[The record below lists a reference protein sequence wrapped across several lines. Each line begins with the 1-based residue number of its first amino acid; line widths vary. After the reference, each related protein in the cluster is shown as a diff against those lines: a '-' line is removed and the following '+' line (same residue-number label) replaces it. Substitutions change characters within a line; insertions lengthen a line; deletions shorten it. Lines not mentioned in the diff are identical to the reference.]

1 MVRSRRSLSKED
13 VASVLTDSGISL
25 SSPPAT
31 RELSPQ
37 ATGSIK
43 RRKRSVNSVQDLFAA
58 NGEPDAQPDFSDGDT
73 DADADYV
80 QPVAKRARKADTG
93 KRKQHVC
100 SHCSKEF
107 GGRTDLLR
115 HMLIHS
121 DLRPHKCSECG
132 KCYRQAVNLKNHIT
146 TAHERKKQF
155 ACTECPKSFAL
166 KERLKLH
173 MRLHSGEKPYPCSL
187 CEKRFARGGQLQQH
201 VVSHHKTSIQQFNC
215 THCSASFSTNANLRV
230 HMERHEQGM
239 EYRCFICENEFPN
252 ELALR
257 THINQEHHKLRQFD
271 CQICQKTIETDE
283 DLASHLKKHSSV
295 KAHVCEVCNSY
306 FTQKSQYNV
315 HMRMHTGER
324 PYQCRICQQ
333 TFAHSSVL
341 KLHIRKHTGEK
352 PFRCQLCT
360 DEVAFSQLA
369 HLKNHMK
376 KIHKQQKPYMC
387 PSCHEFFKIKVELQA
402 HAVRS
407 TKCQST
413 EELNDGDQTAD
424 MQTLS
429 SIRFNMAV
437 VLKKISSA
445 QKLRQLGYEKRLI
458 DNVIIASL
466 KLAQRPCHDDATL
479 TPLARLRLNVEEF
492 LKWIVPAQTMQ
503 KFREELLS
511 IDTILDK
518 IATNYMNQK

>member
-13 VASVLTDSGISL
+13 AASLLTDSGISL
-25 SSPPAT
+25 SSPPAA
-31 RELSPQ
+31 RDSSP
-37 ATGSIK
+37 TETPIK
-43 RRKRSVNSVQDLFAA
+43 RRKSSLNSLQDLYVDR
-58 NGEPDAQPDFSDGDT
+58 EHDAEQESTDADGDG

-80 QPVAKRARKADTG
+80 QPEPKKSPRKAEATR
-93 KRKQHVC
+93 RKQHVC
-100 SHCSKEF
+100 NHCSKEF
-107 GGRTDLLR
+107 GGKTDLLR

-121 DLRPHKCSECG
+121 DERPHKCTECG

-146 TAHERKKQF
+146 TAHEHKKQF

-166 KERLKLH
+166 KERLRLH
-173 MRLHSGEKPYPCSL
+173 MRLHSGEKPYPCAL
-187 CEKRFARGGQLQQH
+187 CDKRFARGGQLQQH
-201 VVSHHKTSIQQFNC
+201 MVSHHKTSIQQFNC
-215 THCSASFSTNANLRV
+215 TKCSASFSTNANLRV

-239 EYRCFICENEFPN
+239 EHRCSICESQFAN

-257 THINQEHHKLRQFD
+257 AHINQEHHKLSQFD
-271 CQICQKTIETDE
+271 CEICHKTIEPDE
-283 DLASHLKKHSSV
+283 DLATHMQKHAAV
-295 KAHVCEVCNSY
+295 KTHVCEVCNSY

-324 PYQCRICQQ
+324 PYQCRICHQ

-387 PSCHEFFKIKVELQA
+387 DGCHEFFKIKVELQA
-402 HAVRS
+402 HVEQCA
-407 TKCQST
+407 KCQTT
-413 EELNDGDQTAD
+413 EEPSDSQTEDA
-424 MQTLS
+424 QTLS

-466 KLAQRPCHDDATL
+466 KLAQRPSHDDATL

-492 LKWIVPAQTMQ
+492 LKWIVPATEMQ
-503 KFREELLS
+503 KFSEELLS

-518 IATNYMNQK
+518 IATMYMQQK

>member
-13 VASVLTDSGISL
+13 AVSLLTDSGISL
-25 SSPPAT
+25 SSPPAA
-31 RELSPQ
+31 RDSSP
-37 ATGSIK
+37 TPITPTSIK
-43 RRKRSVNSVQDLFAA
+43 RRKSSLASLQDVCTEDDEDAA
-58 NGEPDAQPDFSDGDT
+58 DQDSK
-73 DADADYV
+73 DADYV
-80 QPVAKRARKADTG
+80 QPPPKKSPRKVETG
-93 KRKQHVC
+93 KRKHHIC

-107 GGRTDLLR
+107 GGKTDLQR

-121 DLRPHKCSECG
+121 DERPHKCKDCG
-132 KCYRQAVNLKNHIT
+132 KSYRQAVNLKNHIT
-146 TAHERKKQF
+146 TAHEHRKQF
-155 ACTECPKSFAL
+155 SCSQCPKSFAL
-166 KERLKLH
+166 KERLRLH
-173 MRLHSGEKPYPCSL
+173 MRLHSGEKPYPCAL
-187 CEKRFARGGQLQQH
+187 CDKKFARGGQLQQH
-201 VVSHHKTSIQQFNC
+201 MVSHHKTSIQQFNC
-215 THCSASFSTNANLRV
+215 TKCSASFSTNANLRV

-239 EYRCFICENEFPN
+239 EHRCKICESQFAN

-257 THINQEHHKLRQFD
+257 AHINQEHHKLTQFD
-271 CQICQKTIETDE
+271 CEICHKTIEPDE
-283 DLASHLKKHSSV
+283 DLATHMQKHAAV
-295 KAHVCEVCNSY
+295 KTHVCEVCNSY

-324 PYQCRICQQ
+324 PYQCRICHQ

-352 PFRCQLCT
+352 PFRCQLCE

-387 PSCHEFFKIKVELQA
+387 EGCHEFFKIKVELQA
-402 HAVRS
+402 HSEHCA
-407 TKCQST
+407 KCPAG
-413 EELNDGDQTAD
+413 GDETAD
-424 MQTLS
+424 SQSVEAVILS
-429 SIRFNMAV
+429 TMRFNIAV

-466 KLAQRPCHDDATL
+466 KLAQRPTHDDVKL
-479 TPLARLRLNVEEF
+479 TPLARLRMNVEEF
-492 LKWIVPAQTMQ
+492 LKWIVPAPTMK
-503 KFREELLS
+503 KFSEELLS

-518 IATNYMNQK
+518 IATMYMKQK